1 MDAPVELRQLRYF
14 VAVAEELHFGRAAAR
29 LHMSQS
35 PLSRTIRE
43 LERDLGVVL
52 FVRTTRRVELTAA
65 GTALLAR
72 ARHAISEVDLAVAE
86 ARRAGAE
93 PGLAIGYGPLSRTPA
108 RRLAEAL
115 GGPEVRLAEDLS
127 PELLR
132 RVAARE
138 LTAAVVL
145 ATPAAARQSGVRVV
159 ALRDEPLLAAV
170 PAAHRLA
177 GAGAVPLGAFAA
189 ERVLLPRAPIGTAFT
204 TWLRARLRVAGHE
217 LHDTLETLGA
227 PWDRRMLP
235 VAEGAAVSVVT
246 GDWAEPPIAGV
257 ATLPFDPPIT
267 VPFDLAT
274 TDADELVATALRL
287 RDAEGWLSER
297 SGPAWS

>member
-1 MDAPVELRQLRYF
+1 M
-14 VAVAEELHFGRAAAR
+14 
-29 LHMSQS
+29 
-35 PLSRTIRE
+35 
-43 LERDLGVVL
+43 
-52 FVRTTRRVELTAA
+52 
-65 GTALLAR
+65 
-72 ARHAISEVDLAVAE
+72 
-86 ARRAGAE
+86 
-93 PGLAIGYGPLSRTPA
+93 
-108 RRLAEAL
+108 
-115 GGPEVRLAEDLS
+115 RLAEDLS

-145 ATPAAARQSGVRVV
+145 ATPVAALPAGVRTT

-177 GAGAVPLGAFAA
+177 SAGAVPLGDFAA
-189 ERVLLPRAPIGTAFT
+189 ERVLLPRPPIGTAFT
-204 TWLRARLRVAGHE
+204 TWLRARLRIAGHE

-246 GDWAEPPIAGV
+246 GDWAEPPIPGV
-257 ATLPFDPPIT
+257 AALPFDPPLT

-274 TDADELVATALRL
+274 ADADELLATAIRL
-287 RDAEGWLSER
+287 RDTDGWLSER
-297 SGPAWS
+297 SGPAGS